1 MVKKRQTD
9 ENGNTG
15 PSHAMRWGEEFLTW
29 MQVERGRS
37 PNTIAAYRRD
47 LLRYFSWLD
56 THQMLVETV
65 SPAEVERYVADRQ
78 GSGEAPA
85 SSARALAAVRM
96 LHAYLVSESH
106 RSDDPTLRVDGVK
119 VAAGVP
125 KPLSENQVEQ
135 LLAAVVGDDALAL
148 RDRAVLEMLYAT
160 GARISE
166 LCGLN
171 LDDLDRDNRVVR
183 LFGKGSKERLVPYGS
198 IADARLSEYLS
209 QRFLLE
215 PDHWRDHRDRD
226 AVFLT
231 NTGKRLNRQK
241 AWHIVRDAGRAGG
254 ITDDLSPHTLRHSCA
269 THMLEHGADLR
280 IVQEML
286 GHATISTTQIYT
298 KVSNEMLWQVYAD
311 AHPRAR
317 NGKRARGGS

>member
-1 MVKKRQTD
+1 
-9 ENGNTG
+9 
-15 PSHAMRWGEEFLTW
+15 

-37 PNTIAAYRRD
+37 KNTIAAYRRD
-47 LLRYFSWLD
+47 LHRYMLWLD
-56 THQMLVETV
+56 QHKESV
-65 SPAEVERYVADRQ
+65 STIGPSGVERYVSHRQ
-78 GSGEAPA
+78 KSGEAPA

-96 LHAYLVSESH
+96 LHAYLVSESL
-106 RSDDPTLRVDGVK
+106 RLDDPTLRVDGVK

-125 KPLSENQVEQ
+125 KPLIESDVEA
-135 LLAAVVGDDALAL
+135 LLSAVVGDDALST

-171 LDDLDRDNRVVR
+171 IDDLDRDNRVVR

-198 IADARLSEYLS
+198 VASLRLEEYLQ

-215 PDHWRDHRDRD
+215 PEYWRDHRDRD

-241 AWHIVRDAGRAGG
+241 AWHIVRDAGIAAG
-254 ITDDLSPHTLRHSCA
+254 ITETLSPHTLRHSCA

-298 KVSNEMLWQVYAD
+298 KVSTEMLWQVYTD

-317 NGKRARGGS
+317 NAKRSQR

>member
-1 MVKKRQTD
+1 MTMKRSEIASDQSTQWC
-9 ENGNTG
+9 EQ
-15 PSHAMRWGEEFLTW
+15 FLTW
-29 MQVERGRS
+29 MQVERGRAM
-37 PNTIAAYRRD
+37 NTVMAYRRD
-47 LLRYFSWLD
+47 LRRYLLWLED
-56 THQMLVETV
+56 HQEFLVKV
-65 SPAEVERYVADRQ
+65 SPSGVERYVADRQ
-78 GSGEAPA
+78 RSGESPA

-96 LHAYLVSESH
+96 FHSYLAHEGM
-106 RSDDPTLRVDGVK
+106 RSDNPTLGVDGVK

-125 KPLSENQVEQ
+125 KPLSEDDVNA
-135 LLAAVVGDDALAL
+135 LLSAVVGDDALAT
-148 RDRAVLEMLYAT
+148 RDRAVLELLYAT

-171 LDDLDRDNRVVR
+171 VDDLDRDNRVVR

-198 IADARLSEYLS
+198 VASQRLDEYLGE
-209 QRFLLE
+209 RFLLE
-215 PDHWRDHRDRD
+215 PEIWRDHRDRE

-241 AWHIVRDAGRAGG
+241 AWHIVRDAGIAAG
-254 ITDDLSPHTLRHSCA
+254 ISETLSPHTLRHSCA

-298 KVSNEMLWQVYAD
+298 KVSKEMLWQVYTD

-317 NGKRARGGS
+317 AGKAPNGKT

>member
-1 MVKKRQTD
+1 MAMKRSEIALDQSMQWC
-9 ENGNTG
+9 EQ
-15 PSHAMRWGEEFLTW
+15 FLTW
-29 MQVERGRS
+29 MQVERGRAT
-37 PNTIAAYRRD
+37 NTVLAYRRD
-47 LLRYFSWLD
+47 LRRYVLWLEEHD
-56 THQMLVETV
+56 EFLLTV
-65 SPAEVERYVADRQ
+65 SPSGVERYVADRQ
-78 GSGEAPA
+78 RSGESPA

-96 LHAYLVSESH
+96 FHSYLANEGI
-106 RSDDPTLRVDGVK
+106 RPDDPSLAVDGVK

-125 KPLSENQVEQ
+125 KPLSEDDVDA
-135 LLAAVVGDDALAL
+135 LLAAVVGDDALAV
-148 RDRAVLEMLYAT
+148 RDRAVLELLYAT

-198 IADARLSEYLS
+198 VASKRLDEYLAE
-209 QRFLLE
+209 RYLLE
-215 PDHWRDHRDRD
+215 PEYWRDHRDRE

-241 AWHIVRDAGRAGG
+241 AWHIVRDAGVAAG
-254 ITDDLSPHTLRHSCA
+254 ISEALSPHTLRHSCA

-298 KVSNEMLWQVYAD
+298 RVSKEMLWKVYTE

-317 NGKRARGGS
+317 AGKSTKR

>member
-1 MVKKRQTD
+1 
-9 ENGNTG
+9 
-15 PSHAMRWGEEFLTW
+15 

-37 PNTIAAYRRD
+37 KNTIAAYRRD
-47 LLRYFSWLD
+47 LHRYMLWLD
-56 THQMLVETV
+56 QHKESV
-65 SPAEVERYVADRQ
+65 STIGPSGVERYVSHRQ
-78 GSGEAPA
+78 KSGEAPA

-96 LHAYLVSESH
+96 LHAYLVSESL
-106 RSDDPTLRVDGVK
+106 RLDDPTLRVDGVK

-125 KPLSENQVEQ
+125 KPLTESDVEA
-135 LLAAVVGDDALAL
+135 LLSAVVGDDALST

-171 LDDLDRDNRVVR
+171 IDDLDRDNRVVR

-198 IADARLSEYLS
+198 VASLRLEEYLQ

-215 PDHWRDHRDRD
+215 PEYWRDHRDRD

-241 AWHIVRDAGRAGG
+241 AWHIVRDAGIAAG
-254 ITDDLSPHTLRHSCA
+254 ITETLSPHTLRHSCA

-298 KVSNEMLWQVYAD
+298 KVSTEMLWQVYTD

-317 NGKRARGGS
+317 NAKRSQR

>member
-1 MVKKRQTD
+1 MSDQSAQWCED
-9 ENGNTG
+9 
-15 PSHAMRWGEEFLTW
+15 FLTW

-37 PNTIAAYRRD
+37 ENTIAAYRRD
-47 LLRYFSWLD
+47 LHRYMLWLD
-56 THQMLVETV
+56 QHKESV
-65 SPAEVERYVADRQ
+65 STIGPSGVERYVSHRQ
-78 GSGEAPA
+78 KSGEAPA

-96 LHAYLVSESH
+96 LHAYLVSESL
-106 RSDDPTLRVDGVK
+106 RLDDPTLRVDGVK

-125 KPLSENQVEQ
+125 KPLTESDVEA
-135 LLAAVVGDDALAL
+135 LLSAVVGDDALST

-171 LDDLDRDNRVVR
+171 IDDLDRDNRVVR

-198 IADARLSEYLS
+198 VASLRLEEYLQ

-215 PDHWRDHRDRD
+215 PEYWRDRRDRD

-241 AWHIVRDAGRAGG
+241 AWHIVRDAGIAAG
-254 ITDDLSPHTLRHSCA
+254 ITETLSPHTLRHSCA

-298 KVSNEMLWQVYAD
+298 KVSTEMLWQVYTD

-317 NGKRARGGS
+317 NAKRPQR